1 MARKNRHNKKSP
13 SATQKLKY
21 IKKRRVYHQPY
32 QPQHPMSLCDE
43 DAAIDLCFLLFC
55 VLTLHLGPS
64 LWNFMTRTI
73 LNDPMPIVV
82 DAYEFLKTII
92 DLRRTNA
99 SLFTTNSPT
108 DMINLETAQK
118 GRLAVVHGYFDED
131 SRNWSVY
138 LLSWVAVLKMIDA
151 HTAAASVQAI
161 HDELI
166 SGNKKPLD
174 VVIFS
179 FTRPDFMK
187 RGVSLQKET
196 ELSRAQYIKAIRIQM
211 ALYRSVEKIL
221 GQLYATKIISEPEKR
236 ERTPRWMF
244 RIYYLICWRFGCRS
258 RSKTRI
264 RQQMSKYSKQLKT
277 EET

>member
-1 MARKNRHNKKSP
+1 MANKKGKNRKSRNNG
-13 SATQKLKY
+13 SVAWKLKN
-21 IKKRRVYHQPY
+21 IRKRKVFHQPY
-32 QPQHPMSLCDE
+32 QPLHPMSLSDE
-43 DAAIDLCFLLFC
+43 DAAIDVCFVLFC

-64 LWNFMTRTI
+64 LWNFMTRKI

-99 SLFTTNSPT
+99 SFFTTNSPT

-118 GRLAVVHGYFDED
+118 GRLAVTHGYFDEV
-131 SRNWSVY
+131 SRNWSAY
-138 LLSWVAVLKMIDA
+138 LLSWVEVLKMIDA

-187 RGVSLQKET
+187 
-196 ELSRAQYIKAIRIQM
+196 
-211 ALYRSVEKIL
+211 
-221 GQLYATKIISEPEKR
+221 TKKKEKR
-236 ERTPRWMF
+236 SENKRHKK
-244 RIYYLICWRFGCRS
+244 
-258 RSKTRI
+258 SKCASIFLGVT
-264 RQQMSKYSKQLKT
+264 
-277 EET
+277 